1 MPLLFKGKIGS
12 KPPTMPIIHRKWM
25 VNHPIFFS
33 PPRLSAFTGL
43 GLGKLVMVSKI
54 GNLWF
59 IYG

>member
-1 MPLLFKGKIGS
+1 MDGKSPNFFQLFDGQ
-12 KPPTMPIIHRKWM
+12 
-25 VNHPIFFS
+25 FLS

-43 GLGKLVMVSKI
+43 GLGKVVMVSKI